1 MEHNFFVVGEN
12 RVLAFLLNNIKYIL
26 WFLII
31 IIAALS
37 GVIAFLHY
45 TGIQNQE
52 QFKLQIDQEKTRSN
66 SLISKLKKS
75 SQQDS
80 EWEQQILSQ
89 SSKQKKLKEQQ
100 ESLIDRQGK
109 ELSEIKS
116 ILDQREQVV
125 QQFQL
130 EKTSTQIQINNL
142 QLKVRSLQ
150 QQLLS
155 AQASLTESKTEN
167 ENVQTKIS
175 ELETVISKVE
185 QKNKKIKQK
194 ASSPVTAVKKR
205 NPLIIDDPTITVEKL
220 KITAKGTRVSVSYN
234 LTNKSKKLQRGR
246 TGMHLSSKKNL
257 ENEIQFRRQTS
268 IPYKIKR
275 YRVISRKFTK
285 VKPGSFI
292 RILIWNEKK
301 ELIFDEAHPIKR

>member
-1 MEHNFFVVGEN
+1 
-12 RVLAFLLNNIKYIL
+12 
-26 WFLII
+26 
-31 IIAALS
+31 
-37 GVIAFLHY
+37 
-45 TGIQNQE
+45 
-52 QFKLQIDQEKTRSN
+52 LQIVQEKTRSN

-155 AQASLTESKTEN
+155 TQASLTESKTEN
-167 ENVQTKIS
+167 ENVQTKIL
-175 ELETVISKVE
+175 ELETVISKLE
-185 QKNKKIKQK
+185 QQNKKLKQK

-205 NPLIIDDPTITVEKL
+205 KPLIIDNPTITVEKL

-285 VKPGSFI
+285 VKPGTFI

>member
-52 QFKLQIDQEKTRSN
+52 QFKLQIVQEKTRSN

-155 AQASLTESKTEN
+155 TQASLTESKTEN

-175 ELETVISKVE
+175 ELQTEISKVE

-194 ASSPVTAVKKR
+194 ASSPVKAVKKR

-285 VKPGSFI
+285 VKPGTFI

>member
-1 MEHNFFVVGEN
+1 M
-12 RVLAFLLNNIKYIL
+12 AFLLNNIKYIL

-167 ENVQTKIS
+167 ENVQTKIL

-194 ASSPVTAVKKR
+194 ASSPVKAVKKR

-220 KITAKGTRVSVSYN
+220 KITARGTRVSVSYN

-285 VKPGSFI
+285 VKPGTFI

>member
-167 ENVQTKIS
+167 ENVQTKIL

-194 ASSPVTAVKKR
+194 ASSPVKAVKKR

-220 KITAKGTRVSVSYN
+220 KITARGTRVSVSYN

-285 VKPGSFI
+285 VKPGTFI

>member
-89 SSKQKKLKEQQ
+89 SSKQMKLKEQQ

-185 QKNKKIKQK
+185 QQNKKIKQK
-194 ASSPVTAVKKR
+194 ASSPVKAVKKR

-285 VKPGSFI
+285 VKPGTFI

>member
-194 ASSPVTAVKKR
+194 ASSPVKAVKKR

-257 ENEIQFRRQTS
+257 ENEIRFRRQTS

>member
-155 AQASLTESKTEN
+155 TQASLTESKTEN
-167 ENVQTKIS
+167 ENVQTKIL
-175 ELETVISKVE
+175 ELQNGISKVE

-205 NPLIIDDPTITVEKL
+205 KHLIIDDPTITVEKL
-220 KITAKGTRVSVSYN
+220 KITARGTRVSVSYN

-257 ENEIQFRRQTS
+257 ENEIQFSRQTS

-285 VKPGSFI
+285 VKPGTFI

>member
-155 AQASLTESKTEN
+155 AQASLTESKNEN
-167 ENVQTKIS
+167 ENVQTKIL

-194 ASSPVTAVKKR
+194 ASSPVKAVKKR

-220 KITAKGTRVSVSYN
+220 KITARGTRVSVSYN

-285 VKPGSFI
+285 VKPGTFI

>member
-12 RVLAFLLNNIKYIL
+12 RGLAFLLNNIKYIL

-100 ESLIDRQGK
+100 KSLIDRQGK

-150 QQLLS
+150 QQRLS

-167 ENVQTKIS
+167 ENVQTRIL
-175 ELETVISKVE
+175 ELETIISKLE
-185 QKNKKIKQK
+185 QNKKIKQK

-205 NPLIIDDPTITVEKL
+205 KPLIIDNPTITVEKL

-234 LTNKSKKLQRGR
+234 LTNKSKTLQRGR
-246 TGMHLSSKKNL
+246 TGMHLSSEKNL
-257 ENEIQFRRQTS
+257 ENEIPFRRQTS

-285 VKPGSFI
+285 VKPGTFI

>member
-175 ELETVISKVE
+175 ELETEISKVE

-285 VKPGSFI
+285 VKPGTFI

>member
-52 QFKLQIDQEKTRSN
+52 RFKLQIDQEKTRSN

-89 SSKQKKLKEQQ
+89 SSKEKKLKKQQ

-167 ENVQTKIS
+167 ENVQTKIL

-205 NPLIIDDPTITVEKL
+205 KPLIIDDPTITVEKL

-257 ENEIQFRRQTS
+257 KNKIRFRRQTS

>member
-12 RVLAFLLNNIKYIL
+12 RGLAFFLNNIKYIL

-52 QFKLQIDQEKTRSN
+52 RFKLQIVQEKTRSN

-155 AQASLTESKTEN
+155 AQASLTESKTET

-175 ELETVISKVE
+175 ELETIINKVE

-205 NPLIIDDPTITVEKL
+205 KPLNIDDPTITVEKL

-285 VKPGSFI
+285 VKPGTFI

-301 ELIFDEAHPIKR
+301 ELIFDEAHPIKS

>member
-1 MEHNFFVVGEN
+1 MEHNFYVVGEN
-12 RVLAFLLNNIKYIL
+12 RGLAFLLNNIKYIL

-80 EWEQQILSQ
+80 EWELQILSQ

-100 ESLIDRQGK
+100 ESLIYQQGK

-116 ILDQREQVV
+116 ILGQREQVV

-130 EKTSTQIQINNL
+130 EKKSTQVQINNL
-142 QLKVRSLQ
+142 QLKVRSLKQ
-150 QQLLS
+150 QRLS
-155 AQASLTESKTEN
+155 EQASLTESKTVN
-167 ENVQTKIS
+167 EDVQTKIS
-175 ELETVISKVE
+175 ELEAVISKVE
-185 QKNKKIKQK
+185 QQNKKIKQK
-194 ASSPVTAVKKR
+194 ASPPVTAVKKR
-205 NPLIIDDPTITVEKL
+205 KPLIKDNSVITVEKL

-285 VKPGSFI
+285 VKPGAFI

>member
-52 QFKLQIDQEKTRSN
+52 RFKLQIVQEKTRSN

-155 AQASLTESKTEN
+155 AQASLTESKNEN
-167 ENVQTKIS
+167 ENVQTKIL

-194 ASSPVTAVKKR
+194 ASSPVKAVKKR

-285 VKPGSFI
+285 VKPGTFI

>member
-89 SSKQKKLKEQQ
+89 SSKQK
-100 ESLIDRQGK
+100 
-109 ELSEIKS
+109 
-116 ILDQREQVV
+116 
-125 QQFQL
+125 
-130 EKTSTQIQINNL
+130 
-142 QLKVRSLQ
+142 
-150 QQLLS
+150 
-155 AQASLTESKTEN
+155 
-167 ENVQTKIS
+167 
-175 ELETVISKVE
+175 
-185 QKNKKIKQK
+185 
-194 ASSPVTAVKKR
+194 
-205 NPLIIDDPTITVEKL
+205 
-220 KITAKGTRVSVSYN
+220 
-234 LTNKSKKLQRGR
+234 
-246 TGMHLSSKKNL
+246 
-257 ENEIQFRRQTS
+257 
-268 IPYKIKR
+268 
-275 YRVISRKFTK
+275 
-285 VKPGSFI
+285 
-292 RILIWNEKK
+292 
-301 ELIFDEAHPIKR
+301 

>member
-155 AQASLTESKTEN
+155 TQASLTESKTEN

-194 ASSPVTAVKKR
+194 ASSPVKAVKKR

-220 KITAKGTRVSVSYN
+220 KITARGTRVSVSYN

>member
-155 AQASLTESKTEN
+155 AQASLTESKSET

-185 QKNKKIKQK
+185 QQNKKIKQK

-205 NPLIIDDPTITVEKL
+205 KPLIIDPTITVEKL

-234 LTNKSKKLQRGR
+234 LTNKSKTLQRGR

-257 ENEIQFRRQTS
+257 ENEIPFRRQTS
-268 IPYKIKR
+268 IPY
-275 YRVISRKFTK
+275 
-285 VKPGSFI
+285 
-292 RILIWNEKK
+292 
-301 ELIFDEAHPIKR
+301 

>member
-89 SSKQKKLKEQQ
+89 SSKEKKLKKQQ

-116 ILDQREQVV
+116 ILVQREQVV

-130 EKTSTQIQINNL
+130 ENTSTQIQINNL

-155 AQASLTESKTEN
+155 AQVSLVESKTEN

-175 ELETVISKVE
+175 ELQTIISKVE

-194 ASSPVTAVKKR
+194 ASSPVTVVKKR
-205 NPLIIDDPTITVEKL
+205 KPLIIDPTITVEKL

-234 LTNKSKKLQRGR
+234 LTNKSKKIQRGR

-257 ENEIQFRRQTS
+257 KNKIRFRRQTS

>member
-12 RVLAFLLNNIKYIL
+12 RVLAFLLNNIKFIL

-116 ILDQREQVV
+116 ILEQREQVV

-150 QQLLS
+150 HELLS

-175 ELETVISKVE
+175 ELETLISNLE
-185 QKNKKIKQK
+185 ENNKKIKQK
-194 ASSPVTAVKKR
+194 GTSRVTAVKKR
-205 NPLIIDDPTITVEKL
+205 KHLKIDNPTITVEKL
-220 KITAKGTRVSVSYN
+220 KITARGTRVSVSYN
-234 LTNKSKKLQRGR
+234 LTNKSTKLQRGR
-246 TGMHLSSKKNL
+246 TGMHLSSEKNL
-257 ENEIQFRRQTS
+257 KNEIPFRRQTS

-285 VKPGSFI
+285 VKPGTFI

-301 ELIFDEAHPIKR
+301 ELIFDEAHPIKK

>member
-12 RVLAFLLNNIKYIL
+12 RGLAFLLNNIKYIL

-89 SSKQKKLKEQQ
+89 SSKQNKLKEQQ

-150 QQLLS
+150 QQLIS

-167 ENVQTKIS
+167 EDVQTKIS
-175 ELETVISKVE
+175 ELETVINKVE
-185 QKNKKIKQK
+185 QKNKKIRQK

-205 NPLIIDDPTITVEKL
+205 KPLIIDNPTITVEKL

-234 LTNKSKKLQRGR
+234 LTNKSKTLQRGR
-246 TGMHLSSKKNL
+246 TGMHLSSEKNL
-257 ENEIQFRRQTS
+257 EIEIPFRRQTS
-268 IPYKIKR
+268 IPFKIKR

-285 VKPGSFI
+285 VKPGTFI

>member
-12 RVLAFLLNNIKYIL
+12 RGLAFLLNNIKYIL

-150 QQLLS
+150 HQLLS

-175 ELETVISKVE
+175 ELETIISKFE

-194 ASSPVTAVKKR
+194 GSSRVTAVKKR
-205 NPLIIDDPTITVEKL
+205 KSLIDDPTITVEKL
-220 KITAKGTRVSVSYN
+220 KITAKGTRVSVSYK

-285 VKPGSFI
+285 VKPGTFI

>member
-167 ENVQTKIS
+167 ENVQTKIL

-194 ASSPVTAVKKR
+194 ASSPVKAVKKR

-285 VKPGSFI
+285 VKPGTFI

>member
-1 MEHNFFVVGEN
+1 MEHNFYVVGEN
-12 RVLAFLLNNIKYIL
+12 RGLAFLLNNIKYIL

-80 EWEQQILSQ
+80 EWELQILSQ

-100 ESLIDRQGK
+100 ESLIYQQGK

-116 ILDQREQVV
+116 ILGQREQVV

-130 EKTSTQIQINNL
+130 EKKSTQVQINNL
-142 QLKVRSLQ
+142 QLKVRSLKQ
-150 QQLLS
+150 QRLS
-155 AQASLTESKTEN
+155 EQASLTESKTEN
-167 ENVQTKIS
+167 KNVQTKIS
-175 ELETVISKVE
+175 ELKAVISKLE
-185 QKNKKIKQK
+185 QKK
-194 ASSPVTAVKKR
+194 
-205 NPLIIDDPTITVEKL
+205 
-220 KITAKGTRVSVSYN
+220 
-234 LTNKSKKLQRGR
+234 
-246 TGMHLSSKKNL
+246 
-257 ENEIQFRRQTS
+257 
-268 IPYKIKR
+268 
-275 YRVISRKFTK
+275 
-285 VKPGSFI
+285 
-292 RILIWNEKK
+292 
-301 ELIFDEAHPIKR
+301 

>member
-194 ASSPVTAVKKR
+194 ASSVTVGKKR
-205 NPLIIDDPTITVEKL
+205 KPMIIDDPTITVEKL
-220 KITAKGTRVSVSYN
+220 KITARGTRVSVSYN

-257 ENEIQFRRQTS
+257 EKEIPFRRQTS

-285 VKPGSFI
+285 VKPGTFI

>member
-12 RVLAFLLNNIKYIL
+12 RGLAFLLNNIKYIL

-130 EKTSTQIQINNL
+130 EKKSTQIQINNL

-155 AQASLTESKTEN
+155 TQASLTESKTEN
-167 ENVQTKIS
+167 ENVQTKIL

-185 QKNKKIKQK
+185 QQNKKIKQK
-194 ASSPVTAVKKR
+194 ASSTVTAVKKR
-205 NPLIIDDPTITVEKL
+205 KPLIIDNPTITVEKL

-234 LTNKSKKLQRGR
+234 LTNKSKTLQRGR
-246 TGMHLSSKKNL
+246 TGMHLSSEKNL
-257 ENEIQFRRQTS
+257 EIEIPFRRQTS

-285 VKPGSFI
+285 VKPGTFI

>member
-31 IIAALS
+31 IIAVLS

-150 QQLLS
+150 HQLLS

-167 ENVQTKIS
+167 ENVQTEIS
-175 ELETVISKVE
+175 ELETVINKVE

-205 NPLIIDDPTITVEKL
+205 KPLIIDDPTITVEKL
-220 KITAKGTRVSVSYN
+220 KITTRGTRVSVSYN

-285 VKPGSFI
+285 VKPGTFI

>member
-1 MEHNFFVVGEN
+1 MEHNFFVVGES
-12 RVLAFLLNNIKYIL
+12 RALAFLLNNIKYIL

-66 SLISKLKKS
+66 SLISKLKKT

-116 ILDQREQVV
+116 ILEQREQVV

-130 EKTSTQIQINNL
+130 EKTSTQVQINNL

-150 QQLLS
+150 HQLLS

-175 ELETVISKVE
+175 ELETVINKLE
-185 QKNKKIKQK
+185 QQNKKLKQK

-205 NPLIIDDPTITVEKL
+205 KPLIIDNPTITVEKL

-234 LTNKSKKLQRGR
+234 LTNKSKTLQRGR
-246 TGMHLSSKKNL
+246 TGMHLSSEINL
-257 ENEIQFRRQTS
+257 ENEIPFRRQTS

-285 VKPGSFI
+285 VKPGTFI

>member
-175 ELETVISKVE
+175 ELQTIISKVE

-194 ASSPVTAVKKR
+194 ASSPVKAVKKR

-220 KITAKGTRVSVSYN
+220 KITARGTRVSVSYN

-285 VKPGSFI
+285 VKPGTFI

>member
-155 AQASLTESKTEN
+155 TQASLTESKTEN

-175 ELETVISKVE
+175 ELETVISKLE
-185 QKNKKIKQK
+185 QQNKKLRQ

-205 NPLIIDDPTITVEKL
+205 KPLIINDPTITVEKL
-220 KITAKGTRVSVSYN
+220 KITARGTRVSVSYN
-234 LTNKSKKLQRGR
+234 LTNKSKKIQRGR

-257 ENEIQFRRQTS
+257 KNKIRFRRQTS

>member
-12 RVLAFLLNNIKYIL
+12 RALAFLLNNIKYII

-100 ESLIDRQGK
+100 KSLIDRQGK

-155 AQASLTESKTEN
+155 TQASLAESKTEN
-167 ENVQTKIS
+167 ENVQKKIS
-175 ELETVISKVE
+175 ELQTEISKVE
-185 QKNKKIKQK
+185 NKKIKQK
-194 ASSPVTAVKKR
+194 ASSPVKAVKKR

-220 KITAKGTRVSVSYN
+220 KITARGTRVSVSYN
-234 LTNKSKKLQRGR
+234 LTNKSKKIQRGR

-257 ENEIQFRRQTS
+257 KNKIRFRRQTS

>member
-31 IIAALS
+31 IIAVLS

-52 QFKLQIDQEKTRSN
+52 RFKLQIVQEKTRSN

-155 AQASLTESKTEN
+155 AQASLTESKTET

-175 ELETVISKVE
+175 ELETVINKVE

-194 ASSPVTAVKKR
+194 ASSPVTVVKKR
-205 NPLIIDDPTITVEKL
+205 KPLIIDPTITVEKL

-285 VKPGSFI
+285 VKPGTFI

-301 ELIFDEAHPIKR
+301 ELILDEAHPIKS

>member
-12 RVLAFLLNNIKYIL
+12 RGLAFLLNNIKYIL

-150 QQLLS
+150 QQRLS
-155 AQASLTESKTEN
+155 EQASLTESKTES

-175 ELETVISKVE
+175 ELETVISKLE
-185 QKNKKIKQK
+185 QQNKKLKQK

-205 NPLIIDDPTITVEKL
+205 KPLNIDDPTITVEKL

-285 VKPGSFI
+285 VKPGTFI

>member
-12 RVLAFLLNNIKYIL
+12 RGLAFLLNNIKYIL

-150 QQLLS
+150 QQL
-155 AQASLTESKTEN
+155 
-167 ENVQTKIS
+167 
-175 ELETVISKVE
+175 
-185 QKNKKIKQK
+185 KQK

-205 NPLIIDDPTITVEKL
+205 KPLNIDDPTITVEKL
-220 KITAKGTRVSVSYN
+220 KITAKGSRVSVSYN

-285 VKPGSFI
+285 VKPGTFISRKFTKVKPGTFI

>member
-12 RVLAFLLNNIKYIL
+12 RGLAFLLNNIKYIL

-89 SSKQKKLKEQQ
+89 SSKEKKLKKQQ

-175 ELETVISKVE
+175 ELQTEISKVE

-194 ASSPVTAVKKR
+194 ASSPVKAVKKR

-220 KITAKGTRVSVSYN
+220 KITARGTRVSVSYN

-285 VKPGSFI
+285 VKPGTFI